1 MKILISN
8 DDGIL
13 SLGLKKL
20 IEIFRDGNEI
30 YVVAPDRERSAVS
43 SARMIQGSLYTEE
56 VNLPGTKASFTS
68 SATPADCIKLAVHAL
83 KIRPDIVISGI
94 NKGQNCGID
103 IIYSGTVAAAMEGCL
118 LGVPSFAVS
127 LRNKYGTD
135 YDASERYL
143 RGIVDKIL
151 TKDEKAETLWNIN
164 IPSCRREDV
173 KGIKLNPQADSRYFE
188 EYQGES
194 TGKRKEWNLAKSFID
209 YGPDD
214 RCDWYHLLQNY
225 ISVTPLSINI
235 TDKGIINESSKCF
248 DRMFAME
255 MRG

>member
-1 MKILISN
+1 M
-8 DDGIL
+8 
-13 SLGLKKL
+13 
-20 IEIFRDGNEI
+20 
-30 YVVAPDRERSAVS
+30 
-43 SARMIQGSLYTEE
+43 
-56 VNLPGTKASFTS
+56 
-68 SATPADCIKLAVHAL
+68 
-83 KIRPDIVISGI
+83 ISGI

-118 LGVPSFAVS
+118 FGVPSFAVS

-135 YDASERYL
+135 YDACERYL
-143 RGIVDKIL
+143 RGIVYKIL

-164 IPSCRREDV
+164 IPSCRREEV

-194 TGKRKEWNLAKSFID
+194 TGKRKEWYLAKSFLD
-209 YGPDD
+209 YGTNDS
-214 RCDWYHLLQNY
+214 CDWYHLLQNY

-235 TDKGIINESSKCF
+235 TYKGVINESSKCF

-255 MRG
+255 MKG